1 MTDCAPRTQV
11 TVEELRDILQ
21 ESKGKTA
28 EEGAPFLLD
37 CREADEFAYTKV
49 ICFTLCAICACWAK
63 QRSSQCSRG
72 RAQTR
77 ARLRVVRHMT
87 PTDTQVEG
95 FELIPMSEL
104 ATRVE
109 DVPKDRPVFVM
120 CHHGMRSM
128 QVTRYLRTKGLRAVS
143 NIEGG
148 IEAWSTRI
156 DPSVARY

>member
-1 MTDCAPRTQV
+1 MCNLCVLGKAATQLVLPR
-11 TVEELRDILQ
+11 
-21 ESKGKTA
+21 
-28 EEGAPFLLD
+28 
-37 CREADEFAYTKV
+37 
-49 ICFTLCAICACWAK
+49 ACTHMGPA
-63 QRSSQCSRG
+63 QR
-72 RAQTR
+72 RA
-77 ARLRVVRHMT
+77 AHMT
-87 PTDTQVEG
+87 PMDTQVEG

>member
-1 MTDCAPRTQV
+1 
-11 TVEELRDILQ
+11 
-21 ESKGKTA
+21 
-28 EEGAPFLLD
+28 
-37 CREADEFAYTKV
+37 
-49 ICFTLCAICACWAK
+49 
-63 QRSSQCSRG
+63 
-72 RAQTR
+72 
-77 ARLRVVRHMT
+77 MT